1 MATSNDN
8 KQIAKELVKIAAN
21 TAGNLFAGLVVVV
34 CVMAL
39 LSAVVAVI
47 QEWVW

>member
-8 KQIAKELVKIAAN
+8 KQIARELVRIVGN
-21 TAGNLFAGLVVVV
+21 TAVNLFAGLVVVV
-34 CVMAL
+34 SVMAL

-47 QEWVW
+47 QEWL